1 MRIATATHQRLFGP
15 DAGSKADLCRRR
27 GHCWWHP
34 DCFDVAE
41 LGATFLVGWVGA
53 DDGDSITASTGTPNT
68 TDLGSVAGGTN
79 ALASALDHLLDLKKG
94 VAVDYADVA
103 SCGYLTNT
111 KMESVPAKAKDGQ
124 NQYLLSPD
132 GTELGRSQ
140 IAGRRFEI
148 SNDLPATTKAQGP
161 TSRLLL
167 TGTLQTS
174 LSLTD
179 VGDLCRALSGFLKR
193 HDGYQGDAVDG
204 YCSVL
209 RLIFR
214 LKLGFV
220 CI

>member
-103 SCGYLTNT
+103 SCGYLTNS
-111 KMESVPAKAKDGQ
+111 KMESVPAKAKDWEK
-124 NQYLLSPD
+124 QYLLSSD

-148 SNDLPATTKAQGP
+148 SNDLPANLTKGSGTNLSAVIDGNVAD
-161 TSRLLL
+161 LLL
-167 TGTLQTS
+167 SLDGTLEI
-174 LSLTD
+174 
-179 VGDLCRALSGFLKR
+179 
-193 HDGYQGDAVDG
+193 
-204 YCSVL
+204 SVE
-209 RLIFR
+209 R
-214 LKLGFV
+214 
-220 CI
+220 

>member
-79 ALASALDHLLDLKKG
+79 ARASALDHLLDLKKG

-111 KMESVPAKAKDGQ
+111 KMESVPAKAKDW
-124 NQYLLSPD
+124 
-132 GTELGRSQ
+132 
-140 IAGRRFEI
+140 
-148 SNDLPATTKAQGP
+148 
-161 TSRLLL
+161 
-167 TGTLQTS
+167 
-174 LSLTD
+174 
-179 VGDLCRALSGFLKR
+179 
-193 HDGYQGDAVDG
+193 
-204 YCSVL
+204 
-209 RLIFR
+209 
-214 LKLGFV
+214 
-220 CI
+220 